1 MDYPVDNIRPAF
13 IPKYFAPSSHTNSQA
28 FQYLTPE
35 VRISSIRGILSIFT
49 LLFIFTL
56 QPKWIVH
63 YAPYFSLQVVAS
75 LLSRTCHV
83 EHSRLLAS
91 AHAATRRCL
100 PALLLEPASA
110 LAATRWCL
118 PATLRTAGASQP
130 RLVPSP
136 ASIRTTAHLGSCCHV
151 QPSACHTP
159 RCRAPHPRS
168 GPSSASL
175 CTATCPPRLTRRA
188 TRGRR

>member
-1 MDYPVDNIRPAF
+1 MDNIRPAF

-35 VRISSIRGILSIFT
+35 VRISFVRGILSIFT

-56 QPKWIVH
+56 QPKWIDH

-91 AHAATRRCL
+91 AHAATCR
-100 PALLLEPASA
+100 
-110 LAATRWCL
+110 CL
-118 PATLRTAGASQP
+118 PATLRTAARS
-130 RLVPSP
+130 S
-136 ASIRTTAHLGSCCHV
+136 LGSCRHLP
-151 QPSACHTP
+151 PSAPPPTLALAATCSHPPATLHAAVHPTLGPGHRLP
-159 RCRAPHPRS
+159 RSAPLRAP
-168 GPSSASL
+168 
-175 CTATCPPRLTRRA
+175 TRLTRRA